1 MSRRIEPRIVRYGG
15 AMFDQDE
22 IDAVMGQLRSP
33 MGLVPGEKVCEFE
46 RRVADYVG
54 KAHGVMVN
62 SGSSALT
69 VAMRLAE
76 LPLGSEVVTPALT
89 FSSDVAA
96 IYQAGCTPVFLD
108 CGLSDYQIRVDQL
121 EDVLGENTKAVLIPD
136 LVGGICDWDVVR
148 EIADR
153 HDLFVVHDS
162 ADTLGGRLRGLHTAS
177 RADISITSFSI
188 YHIITA
194 LGNGGMVFFD
204 DDRFLDRALALRA
217 WGRSSEKW
225 MFGTRARDS
234 DGRFLEDLDGV
245 EYDGLFIF
253 EENAYGFIPN
263 ECGAAFGIQQM
274 NKIDRLWALREERFA
289 WHTEFLGRYRDAFL
303 LPTILPEAE
312 TTWLCYP
319 VQLRPETGWSRRKL
333 QLQLEDSGITS
344 RVIFSGNITRHPML
358 EGHEYRL
365 HPDGL
370 PNSDR
375 IMEHGIMLPC
385 HPTMTR
391 EDCEYL
397 YQVITDFVE
406 AGGEVTVGSAAGIG
420 SRSSSRMVDAED
432 TPKGR

>member
-1 MSRRIEPRIVRYGG
+1 MRIEPRIVRYGG

-22 IDAVMGQLRSP
+22 IDLVLAQLQDP
-33 MGLVPGEKVCEFE
+33 MGLIPGARVSEFE
-46 RRVADYVG
+46 ARVAAYMG

-69 VAMRLAE
+69 IAMRLAD
-76 LPLGSEVVTPALT
+76 LPLGSEVITPALT

-96 IYQAGCTPVFLD
+96 IYQVGCTPVFLD
-108 CGLSDYQIRVDQL
+108 VGLSDYQVRVDQI
-121 EDVLGENTKAVLIPD
+121 EDVISEQTRAILIPD

-148 EIADR
+148 EIANR
-153 HDLFVVHDS
+153 HGLFVIHDS
-162 ADTLGGRLRGLHTAS
+162 ADTLGGKLRGRHTAS
-177 RADISITSFSI
+177 RADVSITSFSI
-188 YHIITA
+188 FHIITA

-204 DDRFLDRALALRA
+204 DDELLDRALALRA
-217 WGRSSEKW
+217 WGRSSEKF
-225 MFGTRARDS
+225 MFGTRAGDS
-234 DGRFLEDLDGV
+234 DGRFLEKLDGV
-245 EYDGLFIF
+245 EYDSLFIF

-263 ECGAAFGIQQM
+263 ECGAAFGIGQM
-274 NKIDRLWALREERFA
+274 NKIDELWALREERFR
-289 WHTEFLGRYRDAFL
+289 WHTEFLRQHEDKFL
-303 LPTILPEAE
+303 LPTILAE
-312 TTWLCYP
+312 TQTTWLCYP

-358 EGHEYRL
+358 RGHEYRL

-370 PNSDR
+370 GGCDQ

-397 YQVITDFVE
+397 YQVVDDFIE
-406 AGGEVTVGSAAGIG
+406 AGGEVTVEGPL
-420 SRSSSRMVDAED
+420 DL
-432 TPKGR
+432 TK